1 MGLGAGVSPP
11 VFKGA
16 WAYFLYITI
25 KKEWEKGSPKVKK
38 KGFNSPT
45 DIFLKKKG
53 FSRVAFFLPLRSTK
67 HNHL

>member
-1 MGLGAGVSPP
+1 LGLGAGVSPP

-45 DIFLKKKG
+45 DIFFKEKG
-53 FSRVAFFLPLRSTK
+53 VQ
-67 HNHL
+67 